1 MGTEQHR
8 RTLNS
13 VQVLRGIAALFV
25 AIGHIIGEMP
35 RLRAYAGGFDENI
48 VQFRFGVDLF
58 FVISGFIMVYTTC
71 HRPRG
76 ALEGSRFLLA
86 RFLRLSPL
94 YWAATALTVVIGLVL
109 PSALNHEALG
119 ADRIL
124 SSLFYLPHRN
134 DNGDYFPIVGPGW
147 TLNYEMFFYVI
158 FALTF
163 LLPWKRGLFTLVGI
177 LSLTVLLG
185 RIVPN
190 AGPMLAYYS
199 HPILLEFG
207 FGALLGYAYVQGAL
221 DRLTRWI
228 LPTALIAI
236 LWVAALH
243 VANFADM
250 QQRAFYYG
258 VPATL
263 LVFAAIVADRNDRS
277 VGGWVTLALGDA
289 SYSIYLT
296 HLFVARAASIV
307 TARLLPGCPLWL
319 FFIVTLLA
327 VVIVG
332 HLVARWVEIPM
343 HRFTSR
349 LTRPRP
355 KTKTVGAE

>member
-1 MGTEQHR
+1 M
-8 RTLNS
+8 
-13 VQVLRGIAALFV
+13 LRGTAALFV

-76 ALEGSRFLLA
+76 VLAGGRFLLA
-86 RFLRLSPL
+86 RFLRLSPI
-94 YWAATALTVVIGLVL
+94 YWGATALTVAIGLVL
-109 PSALNHEALG
+109 PSALNHEALS
-119 ADRIL
+119 ANRIL

-163 LLPWKRGLFTLVGI
+163 LLPWKRGLFALVGI
-177 LSLTVLLG
+177 LGLAVLLG
-185 RIVPN
+185 GIVPN
-190 AGPMLAYYS
+190 SGPLFAYYS

-207 FGALLGYAYVQGAL
+207 YGALLGYAYVQGAL
-221 DRLTRWI
+221 DRLAPWI
-228 LPTALIAI
+228 LPTALLAVV
-236 LWVAALH
+236 WVAGLH
-243 VANFADM
+243 LANFADM
-250 QQRAFYYG
+250 QQRAFFYG

-277 VGGWVTLALGDA
+277 AGGWAMLALGDA

-319 FFIVTLLA
+319 FFAATLLA
-327 VVIVG
+327 VVVVG
-332 HLVARWVEIPM
+332 YLVAQWVEIPL
-343 HRFTSR
+343 HHFTSR
-349 LTRPRP
+349 LTRPRR
-355 KTKTVGAE
+355 KVRTGEA